1 MKRKILAGINVVQKI
16 TSKQALL
23 VKAIESLKISRPL
36 SLIDVGSAKGI
47 PQRWKPVK
55 NVIFVYGF
63 EPDSTARN
71 LLPQN
76 ADFEGGGNTD
86 SPFALSNRIEN
97 LNLNILKKASHS
109 SALEPNMDLINR
121 YKKRH
126 PELWELDY
134 EVGVEAR
141 DLDSVEVEAKDF
153 MKIDV
158 QGYELKV
165 LQGAKESLSEILG
178 VEAEVEFL
186 EMYKGGCSFGEIN
199 DFLCSCEFEFVDFI
213 SLTRWERDSSK
224 NTLGVC
230 IGSDA
235 LFLRSP
241 EYIRRNLSVDDEK
254 LRIYLSVCLIY
265 RRYDLL
271 FTTLD
276 LFDLADNP
284 TYREFINASSALR
297 RRLNA
302 GDRVARIAN
311 HVTRFFVSDADATPM
326 FY

>member
-1 MKRKILAGINVVQKI
+1 M
-16 TSKQALL
+16 
-23 VKAIESLKISRPL
+23 VKAIESLKLSRPL
-36 SLIDVGSAKGI
+36 SLVDVGSAKGI
-47 PQRWKPVK
+47 PQRWNSVRS
-55 NVIFVYGF
+55 VIFAYGF
-63 EPDSTARN
+63 EPAATARN

-76 ADFEGGGNTD
+76 IEFKGGGNAD
-86 SPFALSNRIEN
+86 SPFALSNRTEG
-97 LNLNILKKASHS
+97 LNLKILKKASHS
-109 SALEPNMDLINR
+109 SALEANIDLISR
-121 YKKRH
+121 YTKRR
-126 PELWELDY
+126 PEGWELDY
-134 EVGVEAR
+134 EVSVEAR
-141 DLDSVEVEAKDF
+141 DLDSLKFKAKDF

-178 VEAEVEFL
+178 VEVEIEFL
-186 EMYKGGCSFGEIN
+186 EMYKGACSFGAIT
-199 DFLCSCEFEFVDFI
+199 DFLYDCKFEFVDFL

-230 IGSDA
+230 TESNA

-241 EYIRRNLSVDDEK
+241 EYIRQNLSVDDEK

-265 RRYDLL
+265 KRYDLV

-284 TYREFINASSALR
+284 AYREFINTSSVLR

-311 HVTRFFVSDADATPM
+311 HVTRFFVADADATPM